1 MALDGP
7 INIKDLQ
14 AENPNL
20 SKMDGLMIP
29 WFINIASANNP
40 ELRAKIEANKA
51 AGVPSFGQAQQPQQ
65 QPYQPQPFDHSQLFQ
80 QQNGLLGQNQ
90 FSRPQG
96 NSQFGHQQGNSQF
109 GQGQNQFGRQQV
121 DLEQLKRGR

>member
-1 MALDGP
+1 MALDSP
-7 INIKDLQ
+7 VNIADLQ

-65 QPYQPQPFDHSQLFQ
+65 QPYQPQPFDHSQFFQ
-80 QQNGLLGQNQ
+80 QGLL
-90 FSRPQG
+90 G
-96 NSQFGHQQGNSQF
+96 NSQFGHQQGT
-109 GQGQNQFGRQQV
+109 NQFGRQQV
-121 DLEQLKRGR
+121 DLQQLKRGRNNG

>member
-1 MALDGP
+1 MALDSP
-7 INIKDLQ
+7 VNIADLQ

-29 WFINIASANNP
+29 WFMNIASANNP

-65 QPYQPQPFDHSQLFQ
+65 QPQQQPYKPQPFDHSQFFQ
-80 QQNGLLGQNQ
+80 QGLL
-90 FSRPQG
+90 
-96 NSQFGHQQGNSQF
+96 GNSQF
-109 GQGQNQFGRQQV
+109 GQGHNQFGRQQV